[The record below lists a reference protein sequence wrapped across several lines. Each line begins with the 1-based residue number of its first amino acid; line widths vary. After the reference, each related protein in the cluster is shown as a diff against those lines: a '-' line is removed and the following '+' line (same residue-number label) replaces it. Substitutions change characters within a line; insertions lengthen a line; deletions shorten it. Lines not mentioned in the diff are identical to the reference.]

1 MKKNCLLILIILL
14 YIHSFGQIGKGDVF
28 ISLDGNFMKSFSGSG
43 VTTNEFNTAGK
54 YLEVGSS
61 VEYFFTDHLAL
72 GVGLD
77 YQWAKETKGNQMLLK
92 LPDFNLTLAHFQ
104 IMDTKSHVF
113 LPNVFL
119 KHYILISNKLYF
131 NTNLQFSY
139 GKIMSQYETLILD
152 SNKSNIVNE
161 MMLENNPNYVTS
173 SSKES
178 EVDFFTAQLGPE
190 MTYFI
195 TRKFS
200 GCLSLGGIEYGMF
213 DWKSDNSLWAVNFNP
228 VYWKL
233 GIKIKI

>member
-1 MKKNCLLILIILL
+1 MKKNCLLILIILFS
-14 YIHSFGQIGKGDVF
+14 IHSFGQIGKGDVF
-28 ISLDGNFMKSFSGSG
+28 ISLDGNFMKSFTGSG
-43 VTTNEFNTAGK
+43 VTTNEFSTAGK
-54 YLEVGSS
+54 HLEVGSS
-61 VEYFFTDHLAL
+61 FEYFFSDRLSV

-77 YQWAKETKGNQMLLK
+77 YQWTKETKANQMFLK
-92 LPDFNLTLAHFQ
+92 LPDFDLAHYQ

-139 GKIMSQYETLILD
+139 GKIMSQYKTVVLD
-152 SNKSNIVNE
+152 LYKSNKEDVL
-161 MMLENNPNYVTS
+161 LENNPDYVTS

-195 TRKFS
+195 TPKFS
-200 GCLSLGGIEYGMF
+200 CCLSLGGIEYGMF
-213 DWKSDNSLWAVNFNP
+213 NWKNDNSLWVVNFNP

-233 GIKIKI
+233 GLKIKI